1 MTDKSLF
8 MRSSLRSAKFLCL
21 GASIV
26 ALAACT
32 TVEGTNAFKDG
43 ETFEREVLTSTAQ
56 GIGLI
61 PREKKET
68 VTSDR
73 APLVLPKDA
82 KVLPIPV
89 KRTASASLPE
99 DSDGVLL
106 DTSKLTE
113 NEIRLLRGARVVD
126 LSAANREGRPF
137 TPEEMAEVAK
147 RFREQ
152 REAYAKALKTGK
164 NRPLYL
170 PPERYFTKVGGQDLI
185 CLADNGDLV
194 PLDSPLCPP
203 DIRAALQGN

>member
-1 MTDKSLF
+1 MSF
-8 MRSSLRSAKFLCL
+8 SVFNRSAMRPIQFALL
-21 GASIV
+21 GVSIF

-43 ETFEREVLTSTAQ
+43 ETFEREVLTATAQ
-56 GIGLI
+56 GIGLLE
-61 PREKKET
+61 REKKDDLKSE
-68 VTSDR
+68 R
-73 APLVLPKDA
+73 APLVLPKDSA
-82 KVLPIPV
+82 VLPIPT
-89 KRTASASLPE
+89 KSTQNAALPE
-99 DSDGVLL
+99 DSDKVLL

-126 LSAANREGRPF
+126 LSAVKGRPF
-137 TPEEMAEVAK
+137 TPEEMAEVAR

-152 REAYAKALKTGK
+152 RESYAKALTSGK

-203 DIRAALQGN
+203 DIKAALQGN

>member
-1 MTDKSLF
+1 MSF
-8 MRSSLRSAKFLCL
+8 SSFKRSALRAIQFATL
-21 GASIV
+21 GAAV
-26 ALAACT
+26 FAVAACT

-43 ETFEREVLTSTAQ
+43 ETFEREVLTATAQ

-61 PREKKET
+61 EKEKKED
-68 VTSDR
+68 VKSER

-82 KVLPIPV
+82 AVLPIPT
-89 KRTASASLPE
+89 KSTQTASLPE
-99 DSDGVLL
+99 DSDKVLL
-106 DTSKLTE
+106 DKSKLTE

-126 LSAANREGRPF
+126 LGAVKGRPF
-137 TPEEMAEVAK
+137 TPEEMAEVAR

-152 REAYAKALKTGK
+152 REAYAKALQSGT

-194 PLDSPLCPP
+194 PLDSPLCPE

>member
-1 MTDKSLF
+1 MSF
-8 MRSSLRSAKFLCL
+8 SVFNRSALRAIQFATL
-21 GASIV
+21 GASIF

-43 ETFEREVLTSTAQ
+43 ETFERSVLTETAQ
-56 GIGLI
+56 GLGLLE
-61 PREKKET
+61 REKKED
-68 VTSDR
+68 VKSER
-73 APLVLPKDA
+73 APLVLPKDSA
-82 KVLPIPV
+82 VLPIPT
-89 KRTASASLPE
+89 KSTQTASLPE
-99 DSDGVLL
+99 DSDKVLL

-126 LSAANREGRPF
+126 LGAVKGRPF
-137 TPEEMAEVAK
+137 TPEEMAEVAR

-152 REAYAKALKTGK
+152 RESYAKALQSGK

-194 PLDSPLCPP
+194 PLDSPLCPE